1 MSPSWQP
8 EDAALQLWVDA
19 SLSSSFDHVLAE
31 AIPTE
36 LLALAS
42 VMPDPG

>member
-1 MSPSWQP
+1 MPPRRQS
-8 EDAALQLWVDA
+8 EDAAVELWVSA

-31 AIPTE
+31 AIPAE

-42 VMPDPG
+42 FMPEPG